1 MRIGELSAR
10 AAVNIQTIRFCERE
24 KLLREPLR
32 TSAGYRICAEA
43 DLERVK
49 FIKQSQQLGFTLKE
63 VKELMEIHESAK
75 SFTDIAR
82 FRSKGWEKAFKIAK
96 ERLDI
101 IDQKIQFLK
110 VLRKPLAAVFD
121 PSNRQK
127 ELICPASL
135 LECPAPEHASRH
147 SAHARKRAEC
157 PASRPR
163 K

>member
-10 AAVNIQTIRFCERE
+10 AGVNIQTIRFYERE
-24 KLLREPLR
+24 KLIREPVR
-32 TSAGYRICAEA
+32 TPSGYRIFAEV

-75 SFTDIAR
+75 SFTDSAG

-96 ERLDI
+96 ERLDL

-110 VLRKPLAAVFD
+110 VLRKPLATIFTHRN
-121 PSNRQK
+121 PQK
-127 ELICPASL
+127 EMICPASL
-135 LECPAPEHASRH
+135 LECPTPEQTRRR
-147 SAHARKRAEC
+147 ARR
-157 PASRPR
+157 PASRPS

>member
-10 AAVNIQTIRFCERE
+10 AGVNIQTIRFYERE
-24 KLLREPLR
+24 KLIREPVR
-32 TSAGYRICAEA
+32 TPSGYRIFAEV

-75 SFTDIAR
+75 SFTDSAR
-82 FRSKGWEKAFKIAK
+82 FRSKGWEEAFKIGK
-96 ERLDI
+96 ERLDL

-110 VLRKPLAAVFD
+110 VLRKPLATIF
-121 PSNRQK
+121 SNRSPQK
-127 ELICPASL
+127 EMVCPASL
-135 LECPAPEHASRH
+135 LECPASEQT
-147 SAHARKRAEC
+147 RKRTRR
-157 PASRPR
+157 PAPRPV